1 MKLTVTTHI
10 FGLPTGQ
17 RTVPVS
23 VTVPSAGLS
32 VRELIARKI
41 EQEWSESAERQ
52 RPGLS
57 GEAFSSEELLGAAPL
72 ALCSDAREEVERA
85 QRAFAARE
93 FMVVIDNQRVCDP
106 DEVLSLNP
114 DTRVEFIKILPMVGG

>member
-1 MKLTVTTHI
+1 MCRPAKAGAQWGGI
-10 FGLPTGQ
+10 F
-17 RTVPVS
+17 
-23 VTVPSAGLS
+23 
-32 VRELIARKI
+32 VRRA
-41 EQEWSESAERQ
+41 
-52 RPGLS
+52 S
-57 GEAFSSEELLGAAPL
+57 GGCAACP
-72 ALCSDAREEVERA
+72 ACSDAREEVERA